1 VGMICPMKKL
11 LILIVIVALGV
22 VAAQRLRS
30 A

>member
-1 VGMICPMKKL
+1 VGMIFRMKKL

>member
-1 VGMICPMKKL
+1 VGMISPMKKL